1 MRIRKA
7 EQFLAQA
14 QRALATPAS
23 PDTAAA
29 LAVLA
34 AIAASDAACCA
45 QLGVRSRGQHH
56 RQARQLLAQVR
67 PDGAQMARLLDD
79 LLSSKDSSH
88 YGTTMMELGR
98 ARRLVLSAEQ
108 LVRSANR
115 AVRRPEGNEGF

>member
-14 QRALATPAS
+14 RRSLVEPAS

-45 QLGVRSRGQHH
+45 QLGVRARGQHH
-56 RQARQLLAQVR
+56 RQARQLLKQVR
-67 PDGAQMARLLDD
+67 PDGAQMARLLDE
-79 LLSSKDSSH
+79 LLSSKDASH
-88 YGTTMMELGR
+88 YGTTMIELGR
-98 ARRLVLSAEQ
+98 ASRLVSCAEGLVASA
-108 LVRSANR
+108 RR
-115 AVRRPEGNEGF
+115 AAGLLEGGKGF